1 MDKKK
6 PILLFFENLVE
17 PIQIT
22 KAEFELIEK
31 DINLLN
37 REFLLNGVFAYIF
50 ARFESSLSECLKKYL
65 NEIPSKLPPM
75 QNSIFKKNKDAL
87 IDGFLTYKLIELW
100 VDEYII
106 NISYGTT
113 TSFLE
118 KFCELLSID
127 SVISASPKSLNEK
140 KERRNI
146 LIHNNLIVNSKYI
159 ENTKG
164 STYQKGK
171 KLKISDGYLLE
182 TLNEMKGI
190 LSVIELKLSKKYS
203 KFTKLK
209 VIKDIWNYLFS
220 SPILGFEAHWIIRNN
235 EIIGYNVETAKKYSQ
250 SFSSSERTLL
260 AFFLQNFNPGMID
273 SFFKFSDLGMLV
285 SVTGEKMAYI
295 VEVFE
300 KYPLLLQNS
309 TKRT

>member
-17 PIQIT
+17 PIQTT

-31 DINLLN
+31 EIALLN
-37 REFLLNGVFAYIF
+37 REFLRNGVFAYIF
-50 ARFESSLSECLKKYL
+50 ALFESSLSECLKRYL
-65 NEIPSKLPPM
+65 NEIPSKLPM
-75 QNSIFKKNKDAL
+75 QDITLRKHKEEL
-87 IDGFLTYKLIELW
+87 INGTFTYKLLESY
-100 VDEYII
+100 VDEYIM

-113 TSFLE
+113 TSFLV

-127 SVISASPKSLNEK
+127 DVSSSFPNNLNEK
-140 KERRNI
+140 KERRN
-146 LIHNNLIVNSKYI
+146 LLLHNNLIINNKYI
-159 ENTKG
+159 ENTKSSADKKG
-164 STYQKGK
+164 S
-171 KLKISDGYLLE
+171 KLEISKEYLLE
-182 TLNEMKGI
+182 TINEIKEI
-190 LSVIELKLSKKYS
+190 LSVIELRLSEKYS

-220 SPILGFEAHWIIRNN
+220 SPILRFEEHWIIRNN
-235 EIIGYNVETAKKYSQ
+235 EIIAYNVETAKKYSQ

-260 AFFLQNFNPGMID
+260 AFFLQNFNPGMIN
-273 SFFKFSDLGMLV
+273 SFFKFSDLCMFV
-285 SVTGEKMAYI
+285 SLTGEKIAYI